1 MQHLIEMLKRHEGVE
16 THSYLCSQDRQTI
29 GVGRNIDPR
38 GGLGLSTEEIDF
50 LLSNDILRC
59 IKELSKEYIWF
70 GDLDEIRRSAV
81 IDAFFCLGATRFRSF
96 KLMILALE
104 KGLYTEAANQLLD
117 SRFAEQTGRRAIE
130 LANMIETGE
139 YGQTQKNIN

>member
-1 MQHLIEMLKRHEGVE
+1 MEDLIEMLKRHEGVE

-38 GGLGLSTEEIDF
+38 GGLGLSPEEIDF

-81 IDAFFCLGATRFRSF
+81 VDAFFCLGATRFRGF
-96 KLMILALE
+96 KLMIEALE
-104 KGLYTEAANQLLD
+104 NASYTEAAEQLLN
-117 SRFAEQTGRRAIE
+117 SRFAKQTGRRAIE
-130 LANMIETGE
+130 LANMIETGK
-139 YGQTQKNIN
+139 YGHIKTDID